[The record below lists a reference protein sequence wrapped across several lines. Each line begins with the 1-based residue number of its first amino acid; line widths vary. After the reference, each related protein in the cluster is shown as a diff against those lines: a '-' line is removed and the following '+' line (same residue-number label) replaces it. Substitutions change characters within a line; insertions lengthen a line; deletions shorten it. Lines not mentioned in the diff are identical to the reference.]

1 MHGWVCSLYYD
12 RSPQNVPRH
21 FPFGTPDKTSVQSD
35 YIYRHH
41 QHLRGTLPY
50 SNLCSHPLNI
60 PSSSVRMHHSCMGH
74 FSKIHWKQHNNTVD
88 SSMLSVHWN
97 KQVSHF
103 DGLYQKPLFCWIAAT
118 HRSSTMRDQ
127 NVAQNTLSCC
137 RTWFLGYAKATK
149 PNCVLFGTPHLF
161 WLLIGKIQTRRVL
174 LCCFLVWKTHIP
186 KDMNTTRITHLWPI
200 STHD

>member
-1 MHGWVCSLYYD
+1 MSVERCRLALGMPQSVAFQRSMETSLHGLRMGYAVPTLTIKWSTRKILIVVLIITTKSYFSKNTQPHRVLVLGFCSSSLVAGLFVCVRVWVHGWVCSLYYD

-74 FSKIHWKQHNNTVD
+74 FSEIH
-88 SSMLSVHWN
+88 
-97 KQVSHF
+97 
-103 DGLYQKPLFCWIAAT
+103 
-118 HRSSTMRDQ
+118 
-127 NVAQNTLSCC
+127 
-137 RTWFLGYAKATK
+137 
-149 PNCVLFGTPHLF
+149 
-161 WLLIGKIQTRRVL
+161 
-174 LCCFLVWKTHIP
+174 
-186 KDMNTTRITHLWPI
+186 
-200 STHD
+200 